1 MKKVIYRA
9 DDVYLEHKKHYSP
22 MYTFKP

>member
-9 DDVYLEHKKHYSP
+9 DDVYLEHKKHY
-22 MYTFKP
+22 